1 MKKEI
6 VNIPAS
12 IHQRLLNLAHST
24 NQLYN
29 ELLYIYANERFLY
42 RLSISPYQS
51 KFILKGAMAIL
62 NMAFEH
68 PRYTRDIDLL
78 GFTDNSEENVVGT
91 IREICEIDVKEDGLT
106 FDLDSIWGEPIKER
120 DEYSGVRVR
129 FDAFLG
135 DRRIPN
141 LQVDIGIGDSVYPR
155 PKDEVYQGL
164 LDLPKAHLRIYPV
177 EAILAE
183 KIHALEK
190 HGYLNSRMKDIYDIW
205 YIASNQK
212 INGEILKK
220 ALQSTFTNRQTQF
233 PESLV
238 IFEKDYVDQRRIT
251 FWKAIGKKLYENKDL
266 PELESVL
273 ERLSSF
279 LIPIL
284 NALFQDKEFD
294 LIWDPSKNWS
304 WD

>member
-12 IHQRLLNLAHST
+12 IRQRLINLANST

-51 KFILKGAMAIL
+51 KFILKGALAIL
-62 NMAFEH
+62 NMACEH
-68 PRYTRDIDLL
+68 PRYTRDIDFL
-78 GFTDNSEENVVGT
+78 GFTDNSIQNIEDI
-91 IREICEIDVKEDGLT
+91 IREICMIEFKEDGLV
-106 FDLDSIWGEPIKER
+106 FDISSIRGAPIKEA
-120 DEYSGVRVR
+120 DEYSGIRVL
-129 FDAFLG
+129 FDAYLG
-135 DRRIPN
+135 DSKIPN
-141 LQVDIGIGDSVYPR
+141 LQIDVGVGDVVYPQ
-155 PKDEVYQGL
+155 PKKEFYQGL

-205 YIASNQK
+205 YLASNQNIK
-212 INGEILKK
+212 GKTLTR
-220 ALQSTFTNRQTQF
+220 ALQSTFTNRKTQF

-238 IFEKDYVDQRRIT
+238 IFEKDYVDQRRIIA
-251 FWKAIGKKLYENKDL
+251 WKAIEKKLHKEKDL

-273 ERLSSF
+273 DRLRSF
-279 LIPIL
+279 LIPIM

-294 LIWDPSKNWS
+294 LIWDPFNNWD

>member
-12 IHQRLLNLAHST
+12 IRQRLINLANST
-24 NQLYN
+24 NQPFNQLK
-29 ELLYIYANERFLY
+29 YIYANERFLY
-42 RLSISPYQS
+42 RLNLSPY
-51 KFILKGAMAIL
+51 KTNFVLKGAMAVL
-62 NMAFEH
+62 NLALEY
-68 PRYTRDIDLL
+68 PRYTRDIDFL
-78 GFTDNSEENVVGT
+78 GFTDNSVENVEDI
-91 IREICEIDVKEDGLT
+91 IREICKIEFKEDGLV
-106 FDLDSIWGEPIKER
+106 FDISSIRGAPIKEA

-135 DRRIPN
+135 ESKIPN
-141 LQVDIGIGDSVYPR
+141 LQIDIGVGDVVYPQ
-155 PKDEVYQGL
+155 PKEEFYQGL
-164 LDLPKAHLRIYPV
+164 LDLPQAHLRIYPV

-212 INGEILKK
+212 INGDIFTK
-220 ALQSTFTNRQTQF
+220 ALHSTFTNRQTPF

-238 IFEKDYVDQRRIT
+238 IFEEDYVNQRRIT
-251 FWKAIGKKLYENKDL
+251 AWKAIEKKIQRNKEL
-266 PELESVL
+266 PEFKDVL
-273 ERLSSF
+273 QQLQGF
-279 LIPIL
+279 LNPMM

-294 LIWDPSKNWS
+294 LIWDPSKNWG